1 MIMIRPLNLT
11 EHQSSAKALPESA
24 DRFEQALVKWFGR
37 HRGVWSGTASE
48 LIAAAGTDLWPQSP
62 HALYA
67 HIESHRQI
75 LRSLG
80 VDVLPHHGYPRML
93 SLRSCQEERNP
104 GPVAAA
110 LNSNP
115 ANSGKVRPAVNEP
128 LGRVAPVA
136 EPDMAERF
144 VNDRDGDVDNH
155 EKHVFENTA
164 AALSDIVEMQGRI
177 REQSLGVKST
187 VELIADR
194 AQEITQCNG
203 VSVGLLH
210 QDNIVYFARTG
221 IAVSMAGDQSQTK
234 LFRSCLTTGQ
244 VLPFAEA
251 QKDGLVG
258 TTCRRE
264 GVRSLVVVPIFH
276 NRKATGAMAL
286 LFKGMRSF
294 SNGDVMT
301 LELIADVVGEAVE
314 GAAQAQSKQPG
325 GGEGPAEAKAA
336 ESLTSQLGHLLD
348 EKAGLMGSL
357 EGIGPET
364 SLRKPATPEL
374 STPGTVSDL
383 ATPASSPWLAWMK
396 RKRVSLLTGAG
407 GSCL

>member
-1 MIMIRPLNLT
+1 
-11 EHQSSAKALPESA
+11 
-24 DRFEQALVKWFGR
+24 
-37 HRGVWSGTASE
+37 
-48 LIAAAGTDLWPQSP
+48 
-62 HALYA
+62 
-67 HIESHRQI
+67 
-75 LRSLG
+75 
-80 VDVLPHHGYPRML
+80 
-93 SLRSCQEERNP
+93 
-104 GPVAAA
+104 
-110 LNSNP
+110 
-115 ANSGKVRPAVNEP
+115 
-128 LGRVAPVA
+128 
-136 EPDMAERF
+136 MAERF

-258 TTCRRE
+258 ATCRRE

-314 GAAQAQSKQPG
+314 GAAQAESKQPG